1 MLREGKATEG
11 TKNSVLNT
19 ELHIKI
25 FKQSRTNLP
34 NYSVPSQ
41 TLHSSRSENSYAYII
56 SLFTSYRKN

>member
-41 TLHSSRSENSYAYII
+41 TLHSSKSENTVM
-56 SLFTSYRKN
+56 LTS